1 MTQDDGEKNG
11 MPSKPTGTPMTQN
24 DGKNVDIVEDRNVV
38 VVDCDNGLFMMDEC
52 KRILNKRI
60 EERKQADSQRVQK
73 VNNDLEEQ
81 NEASGTSWS
90 GGANSSGT
98 QQDSGGSTKR
108 KATSSD
114 GA

>member
-1 MTQDDGEKNG
+1 
-11 MPSKPTGTPMTQN
+11 MPEHPVPGSKPTGTPMTQN

-73 VNNDLEEQ
+73 VDNDLEEQ
-81 NEASGTSWS
+81 RQASGSSWS
-90 GGANSSGT
+90 GGASSSGT

>member
-11 MPSKPTGTPMTQN
+11 MPSKPAGSPMTQN
-24 DGKNVDIVEDRNVV
+24 DSENVDIVEDKNVV
-38 VVDCDNGLFMMDEC
+38 VVHCDKGLFMMDEC

-73 VNNDLEEQ
+73 VDNDLEEQ
-81 NEASGTSWS
+81 RQASGSSWS
-90 GGANSSGT
+90 GGAS
-98 QQDSGGSTKR
+98 
-108 KATSSD
+108 SSD